1 MEEEQFYFFVWIWIG
16 VALVVFPAALFV
28 TAPYGRHSKPIGPMI
43 QNRWGWLL
51 MELPSPLLFS
61 YFFLSGNAEKNAVHW
76 IFFTLFLTHYIHRT
90 FIWPFRVRSG
100 KKKMPM
106 VIMGSAVFFNAINGP
121 VNGYFLGNFA
131 DYDLAWFSTGWFIL
145 GICVFLFGMYI
156 NISSDYRLINLR
168 KPGETGYKI
177 PYGGFF
183 KWVSAPNIMGEI
195 IEWIGWGIMTFS
207 LPTLSFTI
215 WSWANLL
222 PRTLDHHKW
231 YKEKFGEEYPKE
243 RKAVI
248 PRIL

>member
-61 YFFLSGNAEKNAVHW
+61 YFFLSGNAEKNGVHW
-76 IFFTLFLTHYIHRT
+76 IFFTLFLAHYIHRT

-100 KKKMPM
+100 KKKMP
-106 VIMGSAVFFNAINGP
+106 VIIMTSAVFFNLVNGP

-131 DYDLAWFSTGWFIL
+131 VYDLSWLLSPWFL
-145 GICVFLFGMYI
+145 CGIVVFLTGMYI
-156 NISSDYRLINLR
+156 NISSDYKLINLR

-183 KWVSAPNIMGEI
+183 KWVSSPNIMGEL
-195 IEWIGWGIMTFS
+195 IEWTGWGIMTLS